1 MISLLK
7 AGMNLVNDIK
17 KEKIKMS
24 ESKLS
29 MSDEE
34 FENAVK
40 RVCELI
46 YNLTLKDRGLITI
59 KDIATYDALGQCV
72 ATTVTKTADAI
83 QEEFTET
90 IIKMMKEENKK

>member
-1 MISLLK
+1 
-7 AGMNLVNDIK
+7 MNLVNDIK
-17 KEKIKMS
+17 KEMIKMS

-40 RVCELI
+40 QVCELI
-46 YNLTLKDRGLITI
+46 YDLTLKGKGFITI

-72 ATTVTKTADAI
+72 AKTITKTADAI
-83 QEEFTET
+83 EDDM
-90 IIKMMKEENKK
+90 IKNMDNVIEKLRSLMNE